1 MSEISGTKEW
11 SSHSKN
17 IQTGCSHNCG
27 YCYARAMA
35 MRFKRVEK
43 ETWKEPQIRDLPK
56 KYKKR
61 VGRIM
66 FPTSHDISPLNI
78 NECVEVLKGMLEVG
92 NDVLIVSKP
101 HRECIEVLC
110 KELEEYKSQIVFRF
124 SIGSLDSKI
133 LKLWEPGAPSF
144 EERFDCLKYAFEK
157 GFVTSVSMEPILD
170 TSEDNIVKLVE
181 TLLPYVNDSIWLG
194 KMNRLRSTL
203 SNNKITHLDDEA
215 NKLIASQSDARI
227 KSLYSRLL
235 SYEKLK
241 YKESIKKVVGIKLQT
256 KAGEDV

>member
-1 MSEISGTKEW
+1 
-11 SSHSKN
+11 
-17 IQTGCSHNCG
+17 
-27 YCYARAMA
+27 
-35 MRFKRVEK
+35 
-43 ETWKEPQIRDLPK
+43 
-56 KYKKR
+56 
-61 VGRIM
+61 M

-110 KELEEYKSQIVFRF
+110 EELEQYKSQIVFRF
-124 SIGSLDSKI
+124 SVGSLDSKI

-144 EERFDCLKYAFEK
+144 EERFGCLKYAFEK

-227 KSLYSRLL
+227 KSLYSRLN

-241 YKESIKKVVGIKLQT
+241 YKEY
-256 KAGEDV
+256 